1 MNEITTGSIG
11 RVEAFSDG
19 VLAIIVTIMVLEL
32 KAPEEHGIAHIL
44 QLWPTFLAY
53 VLSYAYVAIYWINHH
68 RLFSHARVVSN
79 GLLWSNM
86 ALLFSLSLVPFATAY
101 LGEHHF
107 TRDATLIY
115 LLSLLLPGLAYDW
128 LHRVIRTLGGHG
140 IARARRPCCSMP
152 AASRSP
158 LCRHG
163 LAWAVPR
170 WWRCSG
176 FCLGGRL
183 IGCLSQG
190 TRRARRT
197 NTEGRPCAGK
207 QGEGGRPRPP
217 PFRCYAADCER
228 VFHRE

>member
-1 MNEITTGSIG
+1 MKDETQTEGRGGVN

-19 VLAIIVTIMVLEL
+19 VIAIIVTIMVLEL

-68 RLFSHARVVSN
+68 RLFSHARMVSN

-86 ALLFSLSLVPFATAY
+86 ALLFCLSLVPFATAY

-128 LHRVIRTLGGHG
+128 LHRVIRKLGGHG
-140 IARARRPCCSMP
+140 KAALIYHQSTDRKGKASVLLYACGIPLTFVSPWLGVGCAALVAVFWILPWGPLDRLFMPRDKARAPDK
-152 AASRSP
+152 
-158 LCRHG
+158 H
-163 LAWAVPR
+163 
-170 WWRCSG
+170 
-176 FCLGGRL
+176 
-183 IGCLSQG
+183 
-190 TRRARRT
+190 
-197 NTEGRPCAGK
+197 
-207 QGEGGRPRPP
+207 
-217 PFRCYAADCER
+217 
-228 VFHRE
+228 